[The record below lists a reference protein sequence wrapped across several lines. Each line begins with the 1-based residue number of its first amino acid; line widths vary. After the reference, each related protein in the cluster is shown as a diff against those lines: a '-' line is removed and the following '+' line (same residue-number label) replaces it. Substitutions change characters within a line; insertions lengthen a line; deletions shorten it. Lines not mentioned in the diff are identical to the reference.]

1 MAIYQLYNNYK
12 LEMQHSMST
21 VDVSLYSY
29 SNLLYMKVLR
39 MSNINP

>member
-1 MAIYQLYNNYK
+1 
-12 LEMQHSMST
+12 MST